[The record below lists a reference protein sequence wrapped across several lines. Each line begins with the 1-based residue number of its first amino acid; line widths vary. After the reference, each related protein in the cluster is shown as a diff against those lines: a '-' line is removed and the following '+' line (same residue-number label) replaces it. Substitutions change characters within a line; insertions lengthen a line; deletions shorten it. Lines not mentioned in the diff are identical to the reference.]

1 MSGSQDMLI
10 KDLSEQR
17 WRKERG
23 ESRKMEE
30 GGRKVGVGH
39 ANTGVPVPGTGR
51 IFIVK

>member
-17 WRKERG
+17 CRKERG

-30 GGRKVGVGH
+30 GGRKVGVGP
-39 ANTGVPVPGTGR
+39 ANMGVPVPGTGS
-51 IFIVK
+51 IFIGK